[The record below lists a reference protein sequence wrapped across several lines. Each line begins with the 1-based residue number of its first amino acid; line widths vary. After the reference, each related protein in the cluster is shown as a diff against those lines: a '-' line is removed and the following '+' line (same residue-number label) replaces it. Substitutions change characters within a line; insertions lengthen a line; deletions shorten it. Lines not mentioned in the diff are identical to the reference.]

1 MWDWLQDRRVWV
13 TMTSK
18 SGNGIEIDMILIWV
32 RMQGRVEGAEVS
44 EGGRWKGVGYKKREK
59 RKEVGCN
66 KEWIGMD
73 WIV

>member
-1 MWDWLQDRRVWV
+1 
-13 TMTSK
+13 MTSK

-66 KEWIGMD
+66 KE
-73 WIV
+73 